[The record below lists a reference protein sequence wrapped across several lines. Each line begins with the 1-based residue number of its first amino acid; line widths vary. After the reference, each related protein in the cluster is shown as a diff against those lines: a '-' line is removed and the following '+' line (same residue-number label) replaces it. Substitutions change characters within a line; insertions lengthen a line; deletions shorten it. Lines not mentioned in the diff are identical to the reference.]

1 MLLDCIPALVLPAP
15 GWQVAE
21 QAHAASAQ
29 EQRLLRLA
37 QVHALLG
44 KVAERERAVITL
56 RYGLGES
63 PGECHCHSYREIGR
77 LLALRLGHVCMLEQR
92 TLRKLRLALT
102 YYTPAQAASRLG
114 VRMRQLGQVV
124 PPYTTRVHYRR
135 DEVDALAA
143 QGQKVSLAGL
153 CQRAQVTGIVTAV
166 YHRAIASQFHLKRQI

>member
-1 MLLDCIPALVLPAP
+1 
-15 GWQVAE
+15 
-21 QAHAASAQ
+21 
-29 EQRLLRLA
+29 
-37 QVHALLG
+37 
-44 KVAERERAVITL
+44 
-56 RYGLGES
+56 
-63 PGECHCHSYREIGR
+63 
-77 LLALRLGHVCMLEQR
+77 MLEQR

-153 CQRAQVTGIVTAV
+153 CQRAQVTEIVTAV
-166 YHRAIASQFHLKRQI
+166 Y